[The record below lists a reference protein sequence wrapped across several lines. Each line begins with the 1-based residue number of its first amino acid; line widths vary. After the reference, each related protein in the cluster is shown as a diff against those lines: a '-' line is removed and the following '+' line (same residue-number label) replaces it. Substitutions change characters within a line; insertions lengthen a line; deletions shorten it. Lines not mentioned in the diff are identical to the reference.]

1 MLRDVLKRLR
11 KQNGI
16 TQEQLAKA
24 IGVERSSIG
33 KYEGKQDILPSYDV
47 LVRLANYFGVTINYL
62 LDVPEPETHFSAKEV
77 QDAFAARPQTVST
90 DPWGPENMDYAEKEN
105 DTIRI
110 LARGVTKLSPENR
123 QKLLDVARVMFA
135 EDFDEQGNKR

>member
-1 MLRDVLKRLR
+1 MNRLR
-11 KQNGI
+11 
-16 TQEQLAKA
+16 QLREEKGLLQKEVAQA
-24 IGVERSSIG
+24 LNVDRTTYN
-33 KYEGKQDILPSYDV
+33 KYEKGTSQPNYDMLIRIASFFDV
-47 LVRLANYFGVTINYL
+47 SINYL
-62 LDVPEPETHFSAKEV
+62 LGVPEPETHFSAKEV

-90 DPWGPENMDYAEKEN
+90 DPWDPENMDYAEKEN

-110 LARGVTKLSPENR
+110 LARGVTKMSPENR